1 MGPWYVMQDCP
12 EQDCLKMVE
21 RPRPNKMD
29 NRIFPNSEF
38 KRRLILIIIF
48 GEGVLELRRG
58 NRFEERERE
67 GR

>member
-1 MGPWYVMQDCP
+1 
-12 EQDCLKMVE
+12 MVE
-21 RPRPNKMD
+21 RPRPSKMD

-58 NRFEERERE
+58 NRFEERGRE
-67 GR
+67 GRCGRLYNMNIYQNSI